1 MLLFNCLLLRICIA
15 ILSNKLCQCTFSILA
30 MKNDI
35 FPQLYCVQLTV
46 YFLHFCCLLRL
57 QISDTS
63 PFHGK
68 GFFVNNASFFAM
80 HEILPNGGQ
89 QHIYTYK
96 YIPRN
101 NIDSFALDSKLDNIY
116 FVDRESSSLK
126 KYNIRSE
133 QLSTLDSVSP
143 SRGKVYF
150 CRSNKT
156 SSNFLNFKQS
166 LHIIYDKPL
175 CDSCDKDL
183 EVSHVQICFIQI

>member
-1 MLLFNCLLLRICIA
+1 
-15 ILSNKLCQCTFSILA
+15 

-35 FPQLYCVQLTV
+35 FSAIILCLVDRV
-46 YFLHFCCLLRL
+46 FLHFCCLLRL

-89 QHIYTYK
+89 QHKYTYK

-126 KYNIRSE
+126 KFNIRSE

-156 SSNFLNFKQS
+156 SSKFLNFK
-166 LHIIYDKPL
+166 
-175 CDSCDKDL
+175 
-183 EVSHVQICFIQI
+183 